1 MFLENE
7 DNGRFGKEELN
18 GKLVIEWGGWPLSRR
33 TPISNINFLYRVTLK
48 LLLVI
53 GCWQYLLSFVSF
65 VIQYN
70 CICYYMCINPIIV
83 CNWLY

>member
-33 TPISNINFLYRVTLK
+33 TPISNIN
-48 LLLVI
+48 
-53 GCWQYLLSFVSF
+53 
-65 VIQYN
+65 